1 MGLDINTA
9 IKKGPAVRVKA
20 IGQVDGRSFG
30 ITWTDDL
37 SSKYDVV
44 ELRRKCP
51 CATCIDEWSHEQIL
65 KPDSVPESLRP
76 VKIDSV
82 GQYALS
88 IQFSDGH
95 KTGIY
100 TFAML
105 RKMAHLP
112 SH

>member
-1 MGLDINTA
+1 MGSSLTA
-9 IKKGPAVRVKA
+9 SSNIGPSVRVKD
-20 IGQVDGRSFG
+20 ISQLDGRSFG
-30 ITWTDDL
+30 ITWTDEQ

-65 KPDSVPESLRP
+65 KPESVLESIRP
-76 VKIDSV
+76 IKIDSV

-88 IQFSDGH
+88 IQFNDGH

-100 TFAML
+100 TFSML
-105 RKMAHLP
+105 RKMARMH
-112 SH
+112 H

>member
-1 MGLDINTA
+1 MGSAQTPPSNS
-9 IKKGPAVRVKA
+9 KGPAVRVKA
-20 IGQVDGRSFG
+20 IGQIDDRTLG
-30 ITWTDDL
+30 ITWTDDH

-51 CATCIDEWSHEQIL
+51 CATCIDEWTHEPLL
-65 KPDSVPESLRP
+65 KPETIAETTRP
-76 VKIDSV
+76 IKIDSV

-100 TFAML
+100 TFSML
-105 RKMAHLP
+105 RKISHL
-112 SH
+112 H